1 MLDLT
6 TNDIWTG
13 VAGLIVLGGGVLT
26 YFKSFRSPGPA
37 VPAPAP
43 TVAVVPGD
51 RDQIERLIGHVNRLA
66 TAAEKVA
73 DRRQDE
79 MSSKIDRIEDL
90 LSSRK

>member
-1 MLDLT
+1 MLELSTSDV
-6 TNDIWTG
+6 WTG
-13 VAGLIVLGGGVLT
+13 IAGLLVLGGGVLT
-26 YFKSFRSPGPA
+26 YFKSFRSTGPA
-37 VPAPAP
+37 IPAP
-43 TVAVVPGD
+43 TVAVVPVD